1 MTLQPISEPD
11 LYEVLSRQLLPQIKA
26 ALASARAGQ
35 RLRVT
40 TLPVQV
46 MDRLCQEL
54 HGASTFRTC
63 MLAKDA
69 DGAPWRASSTK
80 IIELRNVLRE
90 PLLVFIPP
98 ELRTAA
104 EDSLD
109 IATFTELAFRNVS
122 DEIQEVL
129 LVQLPE
135 KLRQRVEAA
144 LKYIRLERIL
154 QNVDEAVEYLL
165 TVVKNGSTP
174 EAAGAALY
182 CLGLVPDLAGFQEVE
197 IEKRL
202 SRNWNAARVLDDSGS
217 PWLARIQKLR
227 LEPDTIQKR
236 LFVFLRDRKPSVR
249 VWGRDLAQR
258 SEWSDLSFD
267 RWRFVGDVEETAG
280 VRIIVEELDLPLQVP
295 DEVAGAA
302 QLPVLDLENART
314 ALKMV
319 FRSQPRPA
327 EVPAWTHYR
336 FQILSTPDEVPLVAW
351 ESNSYPK
358 PVFGRNKSVRR
369 SVKAKDL
376 QSLEEG
382 TYFVK
387 VDAYDANGNLL
398 TTVGKLDPRSP
409 LSHPENESEYFLVV
423 RGETEVEEPE
433 PRAVFATSLL
443 DAWAA
448 LAARALGGK
457 ERVDPQNISGLY
469 GRWAEPMKA
478 PTRGDVHFALEHSDG
493 AGQTVVVPGLFR
505 KVEAEI
511 LAHPEQLGLY
521 RLNLAVPK
529 LADVTV
535 EPREQRPWQ
544 TAGFDDFL
552 ATRVDLFRAISEQ
565 HASRAPAGSEVD
577 RSGIMETADLCAL
590 EKEVRAY
597 IDGYL
602 ELASGS
608 RSKTILGVLAQLDIV
623 ELRWKPSQVDGG
635 RALLI
640 APTHPVRVAWHLQH
654 ARQLRRLVEAW
665 RLDAEAAYPDLR
677 ELVTTFRRDVQP
689 THAPPVIFDG
699 RGRGYVEQ
707 GPLTSHWSLYLPD
720 AGAEGAAIDV
730 AASRDRVRTLLGVG
744 GRASRSGK
752 QGVLA
757 PAVGSKDLAVRL
769 FEYLQLHP
777 YVEQLHL
784 NVFNPGDAALMAEA
798 LRELEKQRRSIP
810 GEPQL
815 RYLVRLFAP
824 SAGVDLTGDE
834 LESLL
839 DPDRQVGEDDE
850 FTLASSN
857 HLHPKLVFARNS
869 VEDFLA
875 RASEFTAHV
884 SVMLEQF
891 AVSARVGRID
901 GMRRGSFVAGLLQ
914 EPEIRSEASGGVFAW
929 QKGLN
934 PRPSTVAD
942 DWERLLVRA
951 LGATQEIQARSTL
964 GVDEP
969 AGIGPLLA
977 MQLDTR
983 GQALL
988 KQVHVASDWV
998 FTLDRNLGL
1007 EFYDSPTAAREAGY
1021 LLDFAPEYLQQDR
1034 LRLMLTT
1041 RSTHELE
1048 SIVRPA
1054 VESFGLRLP
1063 EHGEVAAIEAL
1074 RSLSGRLALR
1084 FMSSTTQTAEVV
1096 GLLLARWLLEHTGVL
1111 ADRVVV
1117 PLDAHRSWF
1126 SGTEGR
1132 QQRADLLLVSFD
1144 GKTRTVFGKV
1154 VEVKLREEL
1163 PAATRTQL
1171 YQTMRYQSD
1180 NTIEVFRLL
1189 FDPQRFA
1196 KPRADG
1202 LLRAKELST
1211 ALAFYV
1217 RRARRY
1223 RLLGEAEAEAALD
1236 FVQDLDAGY
1245 SLDLSSLGV
1254 VFERTAAGAHLDED
1268 EPGYVVHRFGLDA
1281 ANRLVQGAC
1290 DRFTRAEAS
1299 IRSSETV
1306 DSEASRPSSPPPA
1319 DSDREPE
1326 FDSFRDAVDRSS
1338 PSLSKMVPESERLQR
1353 VSVPLRD
1360 PTASPAAQISP
1371 GPDPPAASEQLRGL
1385 GTSASAHGDDGG
1397 EARPVAA
1404 GEEAIS
1410 PAAPGAGSKEYVT
1423 PPVKASWVEESVRPA
1438 QQGSRSA
1445 QAGLVPDVLVGST
1458 ELTSQYGVLG
1468 KFGSATVGLDL
1479 NGCNTVSL
1487 FGVQGFGKSYTL
1499 GVISEMATK
1508 AVSGIN
1514 VLPAPLAT
1522 VIFHYHKSDAYAPEY
1537 ASAVLPNHKARE
1549 VEALRIDY
1557 GAAPAALDDVVLL
1570 APEAKI
1576 EERRREFPSIE
1587 VRPIKFSS
1595 GELGA
1600 ESWKFLL
1607 GAYGNDSL
1615 YVRQMVQIMRQHRS
1629 GLTLDVFREEIT
1641 NSGLPA
1647 SSRNLA
1653 DTRITFAQPYIDD
1666 AARLGDL
1673 LRPGRTVI
1681 VDLRDEWIEKDEA
1694 LGLFVVMLRIFAASK
1709 HEGRDFNKLVVFD
1722 EAHKYI
1728 TESDLIGQV
1737 VETIREMR
1745 HQATSVIIAS
1755 QDPLSVPRA
1764 VIELTSILLLHRMT
1778 SPQWLK
1784 HLKSAISALE
1794 GVTEGH
1800 VAGLKPGEALLWA
1813 QRATDARFTQRPQKI
1828 TIRPRFTQHGGGTK
1842 TAVAGQ
1848 TVR

>member
-1 MTLQPISEPD
+1 MTIQAILDLD
-11 LYEVLSRQLLPQIKA
+11 LYELLSRQLLPQIKA

-46 MDRLCQEL
+46 MDRLCQDL

-63 MLAKDA
+63 MLAKEA

-122 DEIQEVL
+122 DEIQDVL

-144 LKYIRLERIL
+144 LKYVRLERIL
-154 QNVDEAVEYLL
+154 QNADEAVEYLL

-182 CLGLVPDLAGFQEVE
+182 CMGLVPDLAGFQELE

-217 PWLARIQKLR
+217 PWLARIQRLR

-267 RWRFVGDVEETAG
+267 RWRFVGDVEDTAG

-302 QLPVLDLENART
+302 QLPVLDLANART

-358 PVFGRNKSVRR
+358 PVFGRNRSVRR

-376 QSLEEG
+376 QSLDEG

-409 LSHPENESEYFLVV
+409 SSHAENESEYFLVV

-448 LAARALGGK
+448 MAARALGGK
-457 ERVDPQNISGLY
+457 ERVDPQNMSGLY

-511 LAHPEQLGLY
+511 LVHPDQLGLY
-521 RLNLAVPK
+521 RLNLAVSK
-529 LADVTV
+529 LADVAV
-535 EPREQRPWQ
+535 EPREQGLWQ
-544 TAGFDDFL
+544 TAGFEDFL
-552 ATRVDLFRAISEQ
+552 AARVDLFRAISEQ
-565 HASRAPAGSEVD
+565 HASRAPAGSEVE

-597 IDGYL
+597 IDAYL

-640 APTHPVRVAWHLQH
+640 APTHPVRVAWHFQH
-654 ARQLRRLVEAW
+654 ARQLQRLVEAW
-665 RLDAEAAYPDLR
+665 RLDTEAAHPDLR

-720 AGAEGAAIDV
+720 AGTEGAAIDV
-730 AASRDRVRTLLGVG
+730 AASRDRVRTLLGLG

-752 QGVLA
+752 EGVLA

-869 VEDFLA
+869 VDDFLA
-875 RASEFTAHV
+875 RPSEFTAHV

-942 DWERLLVRA
+942 DWERCLVRV
-951 LGATQEIQARSTL
+951 LGATQQIQARSTL

-969 AGIGPLLA
+969 AGLGPLLA
-977 MQLDTR
+977 MQLDAR

-1063 EHGEVAAIEAL
+1063 EHGEVAALEAL

-1084 FMSSTTQTAEVV
+1084 FMSSPTQTAEVV

-1117 PLDAHRSWF
+1117 PLDAHRAWF
-1126 SGTEGR
+1126 SGTDR
-1132 QQRADLLLVSFD
+1132 SQQRADLLLVSID

-1163 PAATRTQL
+1163 PAATRMQL
-1171 YQTMRYQSD
+1171 YQKMRFQSD
-1180 NTIEVFRLL
+1180 NTIDVLRLL

-1202 LLRAKELST
+1202 LLRAKELTT

-1245 SLDLSSLGV
+1245 NLDLSSLGV
-1254 VFERTAAGAHLDED
+1254 VFERTAAGAHVDED

-1290 DRFTRAEAS
+1290 DRFGRAEAS
-1299 IRSSETV
+1299 ARSSETV
-1306 DSEASRPSSPPPA
+1306 NTEASRPSSPPPA
-1319 DSDREPE
+1319 DSEREPE
-1326 FDSFRDAVDRSS
+1326 FDSFRDAVERGS
-1338 PSLSKMVPESERLQR
+1338 PSLAKMLPESERSQR
-1353 VSVPLRD
+1353 ASTPRRD
-1360 PTASPAAQISP
+1360 KTASPTGQISP
-1371 GPDPPAASEQLRGL
+1371 AFLPPAASEQVPRPG
-1385 GTSASAHGDDGG
+1385 ASAPAFGDGG
-1397 EARPVAA
+1397 SEGGPVAA
-1404 GEEAIS
+1404 REQVIPPVAS
-1410 PAAPGAGSKEYVT
+1410 GADSKEYAA
-1423 PPVKASWVEESVRPA
+1423 PLVKTSWVEESAPPVQEGSPA
-1438 QQGSRSA
+1438 QG
-1445 QAGLVPDVLVGST
+1445 GFVPDVLVGST
-1458 ELTSQYGVLG
+1458 EVTSQYGLLG

-1508 AVSGIN
+1508 AVNGIN

-1549 VEALRIDY
+1549 VEALRTEY
-1557 GAAPAALDDVVLL
+1557 GAAPAPLDDVVLL
-1570 APEAKI
+1570 TPEAKI
-1576 EERRREFPSIE
+1576 EDRRREFPSIE
-1587 VRPIKFSS
+1587 VRPIKFGS

-1629 GLTLDVFREEIT
+1629 GLTLGVFRQEIA
-1641 NSGLPA
+1641 NSGLPT

-1709 HEGRDFNKLVVFD
+1709 HEGREFNKLVVFD

-1745 HQATSVIIAS
+1745 HQATSVVIAS

-1800 VAGLKPGEALLWA
+1800 VAALKPGEALLWA
-1813 QRATDARFTQRPQKI
+1813 QRATDARFTQRPQKV